1 MSDLLK
7 ITSMKVYLQ
16 AIFLCVLSTCIISVV
31 KAQSPTKK
39 QYIIA
44 AEKETAVK
52 NYYGALVYLEEA
64 LAFDKNDPEVIF
76 RYAESARMFNAY
88 TKASRLYQYLV
99 DTLSDDSRP
108 EAIFWLASMKQRT
121 GDYNEADKYF
131 DMYLSEHGGADSLFT
146 ARAKKEKA
154 SLAFAKKIAADSS
167 RHAKLEKLGD
177 DVNTNSS
184 EVAGNMH
191 GSNFYFSSMRFN
203 EQNPLQGLPREIS
216 KILVKQGDSLS
227 VPLPGFINNRDLL
240 VSNSCMNS
248 DGTKMYYTVCEYMNA
263 SDIRCAIYRC
273 DIDKQGNLS
282 NEEKLAAPVNLTGT
296 TSTHPFISMDERSGR
311 EILYFVSDRPGGLG
325 GLDIWY
331 SFLDARLG
339 FSEPVNIAEI
349 NTPDNE
355 ITPFY
360 SANSD
365 FLYFSADGRMG
376 LGGYDVF
383 KAGKI
388 NDAFGSPVHI
398 GVPVNSSYNDI
409 YYSEDEEGEV
419 AWFSSNRA
427 GTYYLEDQYEACCY
441 DIYKVDVSRIDLNL
455 QALVF
460 DLLTQR
466 PLTDVTVTIQDSD
479 TGEEIA
485 KLTNKLTNEIN
496 YPLVVD
502 RNYTLITER
511 QHYNPDT
518 TRFSTLGLKES
529 GNIVRKIYLRTDSIL
544 LDAYTYTKIGKLPL
558 PGTTVTISEVG
569 KPSQNDVVTTNP
581 DSNDFLFFPGKGKL
595 YTLKA
600 EKEGYETVI
609 DTLDTRPYTT
619 SVAIRRDLYLDKF
632 ILQDLLPISLYFDN
646 DLPDIASRKTTT
658 DSKYGELVGE
668 YLQRKGTYK
677 QKYAGPLKGSE
688 RSSAEQEFEIFFE
701 GDVKGGYDKFRLFI
715 NSLLN
720 ELKAGNKVEL
730 VLKGFAS
737 PRADAKYNLALGQ
750 RRVNAVKNE
759 LMYYGDDELKQYFLS
774 GQLVLTDISFGK
786 ELAPKDVVSDLKDE
800 RNSIY
805 NLRAAKERRVQILRA
820 TRNTNSN

>member
-1 MSDLLK
+1 
-7 ITSMKVYLQ
+7 MKVYLQ
-16 AIFLCVLSTCIISVV
+16 AIFLSLLTVCFVADLS
-31 KAQSPTKK
+31 AQSPTKK

-44 AEKETAVK
+44 AEKEMAVK

-64 LAFDKNDPEVIF
+64 LAFDKNDTEVLF
-76 RYAESARMFNAY
+76 RYAEASRMFNAY
-88 TKASRLYQYLV
+88 GKAAKLYQYLV
-99 DTLSDDSRP
+99 DTLSDNSKP

-121 GDYNEADKYF
+121 GDYQEADKYF
-131 DMYLSEHGGADSLFT
+131 DMYLSEHGGTDSLFT
-146 ARAKKEKA
+146 AKAKKEKA
-154 SLAFAKKIAADSS
+154 SLEYAKKIASDSS
-167 RHAKLEKLGD
+167 RHMKIERLGD
-177 DVNTNSS
+177 DINTNSS

-191 GSNFYFSSMRFN
+191 GTDFYFSSMRYN
-203 EQNPLQGLPREIS
+203 EKNPLQSLPREIS
-216 KILVKQGDSLS
+216 KILIKEGDSLA
-227 VPLPGFINNRDLL
+227 VPIPGFVNDRDLL

-248 DGTKMYYTVCEYMNA
+248 NGSKMYYTVCEYINA

-273 DIDKQGNLS
+273 DVDKEGKLS
-282 NEEKLAAPVNLTGT
+282 NEEKLSAPVNVPGT
-296 TSTHPFISMDERSGR
+296 TSTHPFIALDNRTGR
-311 EILYFVSDRPGGLG
+311 EILYFVSDRQGGLG

-331 SFLDARLG
+331 SFLDDRLG
-339 FSEPVNIAEI
+339 FSEPVNIGEI

-360 SANSD
+360 SDNGD

-376 LGGYDVF
+376 MGGYDVF
-383 KAGKI
+383 KSGRL
-388 NDAFGSPVHI
+388 NDAFSTPINV

-409 YYSEDEEGEV
+409 YYFEDKEGEL

-427 GTYYLEDQYEACCY
+427 GTYYLEDQFEACCY
-441 DIYKVDVSRIDLNL
+441 DIYKVGVAKIDLNL

-466 PLTDVTVTIQDSD
+466 PLSDVTITIQDTD

-485 KLTNKLTNEIN
+485 KLTNKLTNEFN

-518 TRFSTLGLKES
+518 TRFSTIGRKES
-529 GNIVRKIYLRTDSIL
+529 GNIVRKIFLRTDSIL
-544 LDAYTYTKIGKLPL
+544 LDAFTFTKIGKLPL
-558 PGTTVTISEVG
+558 TGTTVTLSEVG
-569 KPSQNDVVTTNP
+569 KPAQEDVVITNP
-581 DSNDFLFFPGKGKL
+581 DANDFLFFPGKGKL

-600 EKEGYETVI
+600 EKDGYETVI
-609 DTLDTRPYTT
+609 DTLDTRPYKT
-619 SVAIRRDLYLDKF
+619 SVALRRDLYLDKF

-658 DSKYGELVGE
+658 DSKYGDLVNQ
-668 YLQRKGTYK
+668 YLQRKDTYK
-677 QKYAGPLKGSE
+677 QKYAGPLTGSE
-688 RSSAEQEFEIFFE
+688 KSAVEQEFELFFE

-715 NSLLN
+715 NNLLN

-805 NLRAAKERRVQILRA
+805 NIRAAKERRVQILRA